1 MGSITGGRSRS
12 LSQSHGS
19 NGSSSS
25 LRIRRKNMD
34 QICFCGLKT
43 MIKKSGT
50 IENPDK
56 LFYVCSRCWK
66 DSHCNYFRWVEN
78 NEDEGLNGTKENGE
92 IDVEV
97 KSDLVD

>member
-1 MGSITGGRSRS
+1 MGSVTGGRSRS
-12 LSQSHGS
+12 LSQSHGR

-43 MIKKSGT
+43 VIKKSGT
-50 IENPDK
+50 VENLDK
-56 LFYVCSRCWK
+56 FFYVCPRYWK
-66 DSHCNYFRWVEN
+66 DSHCNYFKRVEN
-78 NEDEGLNGTKENGE
+78 NEYEGLNGANENDE

-97 KSDLVD
+97 ESDLVD